1 LAKGEVATLSA
12 IGVSV
17 KPGGSARAI
26 EVDGGVTTNGQGTAP
41 IELHGSIELL
51 RINGGAKASGG
62 GFGKI

>member
-1 LAKGEVATLSA
+1 
-12 IGVSV
+12 VSV